1 MRISD
6 WSSDVCSSDLL
17 QAYFAGNPELGIT
30 AVPGAG
36 ADVDLWILGSSLFG
50 AHMAALMGLP
60 YAFASHFA
68 PKALDEAIAL
78 YRQEFRPSEYL
89 DKPYVML
96 GYNVFAADTDAEAR
110 FLASSM
116 QHSRSE
122 GRRVGKEGVS
132 AFRFWWWP

>member
-6 WSSDVCSSDLL
+6 WSSDVCSSDL
-17 QAYFAGNPELGIT
+17 
-30 AVPGAG
+30 GAG

-116 QHSRSE
+116 QHSFVSLRTGRSE
-122 GRRVGKEGVS
+122 EHTSELQSLMRTSYAVFCLKKKKQK
-132 AFRFWWWP
+132 

>member
-1 MRISD
+1 
-6 WSSDVCSSDLL
+6 
-17 QAYFAGNPELGIT
+17 
-30 AVPGAG
+30 
-36 ADVDLWILGSSLFG
+36 
-50 AHMAALMGLP
+50 MAALMGLP

-116 QHSRSE
+116 QHRSE
-122 GRRVGKEGVS
+122 AHTSELQSLMRISYAVFCLKTTN
-132 AFRFWWWP
+132 AHDITAHK

>member
-1 MRISD
+1 
-6 WSSDVCSSDLL
+6 
-17 QAYFAGNPELGIT
+17 
-30 AVPGAG
+30 
-36 ADVDLWILGSSLFG
+36 
-50 AHMAALMGLP
+50 MAALMGLP

-116 QHSRSE
+116 QHSFVSLRPGVPQHLEPPME
-122 GRRVGKEGVS
+122 GCYHGLPLATHTMLDKVLGAWAFGVP
-132 AFRFWWWP
+132 AGF

>member
-1 MRISD
+1 
-6 WSSDVCSSDLL
+6 
-17 QAYFAGNPELGIT
+17 
-30 AVPGAG
+30 
-36 ADVDLWILGSSLFG
+36 
-50 AHMAALMGLP
+50 MGLP

-110 FLASSM
+110 LLASSM
-116 QHSRSE
+116 QHSFVSLRTGVPQKLHQPMAGYYDGLPLALNAISE
-122 GRRVGKEGVS
+122 ESPLGEKSVQ
-132 AFRFWWWP
+132 